1 VEPGKAHTGEERREV
16 AVDATIRWTGQ
27 RARLLQETLGL
38 SIREFARKLGVD
50 PRTVTKWRK
59 HGDGLTCNDEM
70 QEVLTRTLELASEEQ
85 REAFLS
91 WLASQSVNTA
101 PGSGP
106 FVVVSH
112 KFIPAYVG
120 PRLRA
125 VFEQALPH
133 PEGPGGLEQR
143 IVPLVHPAGGSA
155 TAHLLACG
163 VSVVHL
169 AEELT
174 LGSITE
180 LALWRYRTYPADRAW
195 AGAGLNALLEA
206 TAPGQPKAEDP
217 PYVLSVYE
225 LRGQS
230 WPPSAL
236 PTALHLLT
244 TPSVLVNRQNPEAVE
259 PIGPH
264 VETEKFASAWT
275 HPDVLPF
282 HGGSSPGL
290 AGWSGVTYHP
300 QPDEH
305 ALTMREILALEV
317 DVQGL
322 WALSSRVLDSIEDG
336 KDPVMPEEYGWR
348 YLRGAYSRLRASR
361 PAETAQHRA
370 MREAVL
376 STSDLP
382 DRLRDAQEALRDSR
396 V

>member
-1 VEPGKAHTGEERREV
+1 MDTA
-16 AVDATIRWTGQ
+16 IRWTGQ
-27 RARLLQETLGL
+27 KARLLQETLEL

-70 QEVLTRTLELASEEQ
+70 QEVLSRTLDLASEGQ
-85 REAFLS
+85 RETFYAK
-91 WLASQSVNTA
+91 LAALPVGTA
-101 PGSGP
+101 GEPGQPAGP

-112 KFIPAYVG
+112 KFIPVYVG
-120 PRLRA
+120 PQLQA
-125 VFEQALPH
+125 AFENALPH

-143 IVPLVHPAGGSA
+143 VLPLEHPTGSSA

-174 LGSITE
+174 LGNITE
-180 LALWRYRTYPADRAW
+180 LALWRYRTYPTDRAW
-195 AGAGLNALLEA
+195 AGASLNALLDA
-206 TAPGQPKAEDP
+206 TVPGQPKVEDP
-217 PYVLSVYE
+217 QYVLSAYE
-225 LRGQS
+225 LRDHS
-230 WPPSAL
+230 WSPSVL

-244 TPSVLVNRQNPEAVE
+244 TPSVLVNRQNPETVE
-259 PIGPH
+259 SIGPH
-264 VETEKFASAWT
+264 VEAEKFSSAWT
-275 HPDVLPF
+275 HPDVVPF

-300 QPDEH
+300 QADER
-305 ALTMREILALEV
+305 ALTVREIVALEV

-322 WALSSRVLDSIEDG
+322 WALSSRVLDSIEEG
-336 KDPVMPEEYGWR
+336 EDPVMPEKYGWR

>member
-1 VEPGKAHTGEERREV
+1 MDTA
-16 AVDATIRWTGQ
+16 IRWTGQ
-27 RARLLQETLGL
+27 KARLLQETLGL

-59 HGDGLTCNDEM
+59 HGESLTCNDEM
-70 QEVLTRTLELASEEQ
+70 QEVLSRTLDLASDEQ
-85 REAFLS
+85 RETFYS
-91 WLASQSVNTA
+91 QLARQPAGTA
-101 PGSGP
+101 PEPGQQAGP

-120 PRLRA
+120 SRLRP
-125 VFEQALPH
+125 VFEKALPH

-143 IVPLVHPAGGSA
+143 VLPLEHPAGGSA

-163 VSVVHL
+163 VAVVHL

-174 LGSITE
+174 LESITE
-180 LALWRYRTYPADRAW
+180 LALWRYRTYPTDRAW
-195 AGAGLNALLEA
+195 VGAGLNALLEA
-206 TAPGQPKAEDP
+206 AVPGQPKIEDP
-217 PYVLSVYE
+217 QYVLSVYE
-225 LRGQS
+225 LREQS
-230 WPPSAL
+230 WPSSAL

-264 VETEKFASAWT
+264 VETEKFTTAWT
-275 HPDVLPF
+275 HPDVVAF

-300 QPDEH
+300 QPDER
-305 ALTMREILALEV
+305 ALTVREIVALEV

-322 WALSSRVLDSIEDG
+322 WALSSQVLDSIEDG
-336 KDPVMPEEYGWR
+336 EDPVMPEEYGWR